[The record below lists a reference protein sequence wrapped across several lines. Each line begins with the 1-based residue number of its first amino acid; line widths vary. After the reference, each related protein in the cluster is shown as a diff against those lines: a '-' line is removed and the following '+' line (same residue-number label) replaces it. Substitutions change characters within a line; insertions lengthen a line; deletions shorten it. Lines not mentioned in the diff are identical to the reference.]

1 MILYQIITTYF
12 LRKCVE
18 ISTNKFNVDTKT
30 IELTKDA
37 KSLTYGK
44 VRGSRRAERLLGID
58 CLFARFAD
66 GGGRQFGERSVF

>member
-1 MILYQIITTYF
+1 MG
-12 LRKCVE
+12 K
-18 ISTNKFNVDTKT
+18 DTKT

-44 VRGSRRAERLLGID
+44 VRGSRRAERFLGID

-66 GGGRQFGERSVF
+66 GGGRQFGERSAF